1 MKRLFLWQ
9 VYRRRLYFG
18 ITVLLLAIILG
29 LWGIEA
35 LEDYELAKADNQPAS
50 PPTGELRI
58 IIKLS
63 QRRLEVYNDGKVYKR
78 YRVAAGKQATPSPVG
93 EWKVV
98 YKSHTV
104 EDRFGTRWMGLD
116 VPWGSYGIHGT
127 NMPWSIGFLAS
138 GGCIRMGKTDVEE
151 LYEWIPL
158 GTMVRIEGKRIKVQQ
173 PLKLHSVGQETAIL
187 QLRLKELGYYQGRA
201 DSKFGIDTE
210 QALKEFQRIKG
221 LEQTGIADSATIK
234 LLGI

>member
-1 MKRLFLWQ
+1 MRRLLLWQ
-9 VYRRRLYFG
+9 LNRRAVFFS
-18 ITVLLLAIILG
+18 IAVVMMILLAG
-29 LWGIEA
+29 FWGVEA
-35 LEDYELAKADNQPAS
+35 IEDYDLAKAENQITT
-50 PPTGELRI
+50 PPEGQI
-58 IIKLS
+58 HVVIKLS

-93 EWKVV
+93 EWKIV

-104 EDRFGTRWMGLD
+104 EERFGTRWMGLD

-138 GGCIRMGKTDVEE
+138 GGCIRMGKADVEE

-158 GTMVRIEGKRIKVQQ
+158 GTIVKIEGKRIKVQQ

-201 DSKFGIDTE
+201 DGKFGADTE

-234 LLGI
+234 LLAI

>member
-1 MKRLFLWQ
+1 MRRLLLWQ

-29 LWGIEA
+29 MWGFEA
-35 LEDYELAKADNQPAS
+35 LEDYDLAKAENQPTS
-50 PPTGELRI
+50 PPTGELQI
-58 IIKLS
+58 VIKLS

-93 EWKVV
+93 EWKIV

-104 EDRFGTRWMGLD
+104 EERFGTRWMGLD

-127 NMPWSIGFLAS
+127 NMPWSIGFFAS
-138 GGCIRMGKTDVEE
+138 SGCIRMGKADVEE

-158 GTMVRIEGKRIKVQQ
+158 GTMVKVEGKRIKVQQ